1 MKYSKP
7 KSVEA
12 IGEKVFIKENIYKR
26 KKPLKALYIN
36 EELYEKLFNKK
47 YVFEEA
53 ESILSEYFS
62 LTLENTGA
70 LVGKCYV
77 DYQNDPTGIA
87 LDGNVGSG
95 RAFYIGETF
104 NVKGDKT
111 SMAVS
116 SDPVYNNG
124 KLSMPSAVAEALM
137 SNVLSRD
144 MKPKTFDTLA
154 VFDTDEPYKFP
165 YNEMDTAYLVRHVDE
180 ENMYRFSHRFV
191 NKKPFT
197 KEELISIAKELG
209 TLEGNKYIERFL
221 HGAWSLGNISTKSN
235 MIDFD
240 TSCFVKN
247 RNPSFSFSYRY
258 KTNYFGYEYL
268 ADIKILEI
276 ILSSELNID
285 NVNID
290 ELKEILIKERKEEIK
305 KGLCKLTNIEQ
316 CSEIDELTELF
327 LELSN
332 YYYKDDSAYYTGN
345 IFSDEIAIFDFP
357 KLFRYYPLYK
367 YLGYKKIKAFSLL
380 VNDKDIV
387 NFPNREKEI
396 PEYVYQYF
404 GEYVFNDLNPDLIE
418 KSTRF
423 IELYDMLLSKNLKKE
438 TVINS
443 YILNEDRTYLLGFE
457 EIRYELIDIYK
468 KNGGKYTS
476 ELMNIITKL
485 SSRNYTLENK
495 ICDATIFEEA
505 VIYKRIYDDNY
516 RYELIPLMDNYD
528 IPGCFKYEDGIYVS
542 EYYELES
549 LVKNEFKLTTDM
561 NVLGR
566 KKRNNYKY
574 YNYLYI

>member
-1 MKYSKP
+1 MNYSKP
-7 KSVEA
+7 KSVDV
-12 IGEKVFIKENIYKR
+12 IGENVFIEENVYKR
-26 KKPLKALYIN
+26 EKPLKALYIN
-36 EELYEKLFNKK
+36 EDLYEKLFNKK

-53 ESILSEYFS
+53 ESLLSEYFS
-62 LTLENTGA
+62 VTLEDTGSV
-70 LVGKCYV
+70 VGKCYV
-77 DYQNDPTGIA
+77 DYQSDPTGIA
-87 LDGNVGSG
+87 MDGNIGSG
-95 RAFYIGETF
+95 RAFYIGESF

-137 SNVLSRD
+137 SKVLSRD
-144 MKPKTFDTLA
+144 MNPSTFDTLA
-154 VFDTDEPYKFP
+154 VFDTEETYKYT
-165 YNEMDTAYLVRHVDE
+165 YNEMDTAYMVRYIDE
-180 ENMYRFSHRFV
+180 DNMYRFSHRFV
-191 NKKPFT
+191 NKIPFT
-197 KEELISIAKELG
+197 KAELISIAKNMG

-276 ILSSELNID
+276 ILDSELNID
-285 NVNID
+285 KVNIK
-290 ELKEILIKERKEEIK
+290 ELENILIKERKDEIK
-305 KGLCKLTNIEQ
+305 KGLCKLNNIEY
-316 CSEIDELTELF
+316 SNELDELTELF
-327 LELSN
+327 IELSN

-345 IFSDEIAIFDFP
+345 IFSDEIAIFNFP

-380 VNDKDIV
+380 VNDKDID
-387 NFPNREKEI
+387 NLPNREKEI
-396 PEYVYQYF
+396 PEYVNKYF
-404 GEYVFNDLNPDLIE
+404 GEYALTDLDPILLE
-418 KSTRF
+418 KAYRL
-423 IELYDMLLSKNLKKE
+423 IELYDELLSKNINSKS
-438 TVINS
+438 VINS
-443 YILNEDRTYLLGFE
+443 YILNEDRTYLLGYE

-476 ELMNIITKL
+476 QLMNIITKI

-495 ICDATIFEEA
+495 ICDVTIFEEA
-505 VIYKRIYDDNY
+505 VIYKRMSENGY

-528 IPGCFKYEDGIYVS
+528 IPRGFTYENGIYVS
-542 EYYELES
+542 EYYELDS
-549 LVKNEFKLTTDM
+549 LVKDEFKLTTDM
-561 NVLGR
+561 NILGR
-566 KKRNNYKY
+566 KKRNNYNY